1 MRIAQYEQYGPADV
15 IQIVEKDVPVVVGDN
30 DVCVDVIAVGINPAD
45 TKMRRGRLPIQSFP
59 AGIGREFSGVVCDVG
74 KNVDHVVIGQAVI
87 GTGEGVLRDQVVV
100 DKDSVMPMPEG
111 ITWDQA
117 AVLPVAAQTAW
128 KAVESQNVQPG
139 EICVVSSAVG
149 GVGHVICQLLVAKGA
164 TVIGSASEWNHEYLE
179 EALGVIPITYGEG
192 FAKRLEEATPQGIHH
207 VFDQSGS
214 EMIEA
219 ALELGVPREYINSVS
234 GMGPHYGVPTVG
246 RVGLDPEAINALA
259 QMLAVGDL
267 AIPIKVF
274 PMDEARKGFIHMEE
288 VHDKGKVVIRLD
300 SDPEEEFRAI
310 REAFGGQ

>member
-15 IQIVEKDVPVVVGDN
+15 IQIVDKDVPVVVGDN

-59 AGIGREFSGVVCDVG
+59 AGIGREFAGVVSDLG
-74 KNVDHVVIGQAVI
+74 KNVDHLVIGQAVI

-100 DKDSVMPMPEG
+100 DKDFVMAMPEG

-139 EICVVSSAVG
+139 EVCVVSAAVG
-149 GVGHVICQLLVAKGA
+149 GVGLVICQLLVAKGA

-246 RVGLDPEAINALA
+246 RVGLDPDAINALA
-259 QMLAVGDL
+259 KMLAEGDL
-267 AIPIKVF
+267 MIPIRVF

-300 SDPEEEFRAI
+300 SDPEDEMRAI
-310 REAFGGQ
+310 REAQGGD